1 MERHFLKCQNDTS
14 GSVEITSLEVSKG
27 HGNKTDSINTEYSDT
42 DSFYSDRSVEKG
54 SDAMRIRAQYEDY
67 FRDSLELD
75 YLSRDRTLDQD
86 ALHAMVDLMVDVCCS
101 TRKSIR
107 INREDMPIEVV
118 KSRFMKLDDGLES
131 TNDNLRFFGE
141 GGQVIT
147 MGGWH
152 ECEEWLNGVVFDD
165 PQVMNRVEIIL
176 HPERFPEK
184 DPGRAALRAVEDA
197 VEQNDNS
204 FDGIINNL
212 PETDP
217 TLQACKCADEEAK
230 QSVLAKLKEQ
240 QLHEPPHR
248 PERPF
253 IFCGPEESVR
263 E

>member
-1 MERHFLKCQNDTS
+1 MTDLKAPTII
-14 GSVEITSLEVSKG
+14 SVSLAKAV
-27 HGNKTDSINTEYSDT
+27 
-42 DSFYSDRSVEKG
+42 RSSPWAAGMNV
-54 SDAMRIRAQYEDY
+54 R
-67 FRDSLELD
+67 
-75 YLSRDRTLDQD
+75 
-86 ALHAMVDLMVDVCCS
+86 
-101 TRKSIR
+101 
-107 INREDMPIEVV
+107 
-118 KSRFMKLDDGLES
+118 
-131 TNDNLRFFGE
+131 
-141 GGQVIT
+141 
-147 MGGWH
+147 
-152 ECEEWLNGVVFDD
+152 NGVVFDD

-212 PETDP
+212 PEPDP

-253 IFCGPEESVR
+253 IFCGPEERVR